1 MAEAMHPDDV
11 QLLIAGYV
19 LCDLSPE
26 EAAIFEQQLLSNP
39 ALAAEVAQ
47 MQQALE
53 TAYGSPEVAPPAHLR
68 QAVLAAAGV
77 ESAAAAP
84 AQTSVRPTQPQL
96 APAGL
101 GQRHW
106 GWAAIALALIA
117 GLSLSNLLLWR
128 QVRTLQLAARPEKT
142 LQLALQPTAGS
153 SPAVAVI
160 AIDPNRLE
168 ATLQVENLPPLPPDK
183 IYALWTVIDP
193 NAPFTADPKNAIL
206 TEVFNVDAEGR
217 FSGQIPVP
225 SAFRHESA
233 VQAVAVTIEDAD
245 APQRHVESPILIE
258 KL

>member
-26 EAAIFEQQLLSNP
+26 EAAAFEQQMLLNP

-53 TAYGSPEVAPPAHLR
+53 TAYGPPEEVPPAHLR
-68 QAVLAAAGV
+68 QAVLAAAA
-77 ESAAAAP
+77 ESTLAAP
-84 AQTSVRPTQPQL
+84 VPAQAQPDPSVL
-96 APAGL
+96 ASRRWG
-101 GQRHW
+101 W

-142 LQLALQPTAGS
+142 LELALQPTTDA

-168 ATLQVENLPPLPPDK
+168 ATFQVENLPPLPAGK
-183 IYALWTVIDP
+183 VYVLWTVIDP
-193 NAPFTADPKNAIL
+193 SAPFTADPKNAIL